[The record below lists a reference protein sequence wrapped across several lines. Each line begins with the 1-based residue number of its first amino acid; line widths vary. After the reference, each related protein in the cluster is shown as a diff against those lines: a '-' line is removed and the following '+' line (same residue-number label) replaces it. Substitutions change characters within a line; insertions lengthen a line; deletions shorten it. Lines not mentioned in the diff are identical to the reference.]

1 MRIDIYTRI
10 TLGIIAVALAVI
22 ALGPWLRTLGLPTA
36 EAQSM
41 AAKYEVTVPKSW
53 GKLLTVSGSG
63 DLILEDGNGVL
74 RQVEVQGKAPEYPK
88 VQVQVNR
95 Q

>member
-1 MRIDIYTRI
+1 MRLDTYTRI
-10 TLGIIAVALAVI
+10 ALGVIAVALAVI
-22 ALGPWLRTLGLPTA
+22 ALTPWVRPLTLATA

-41 AAKYEVTVPKSW
+41 AAKYEVSVPKSW

-88 VQVQVNR
+88 VKVQVNR
-95 Q
+95 N